1 MAIWLNPTSTLRDAV
16 QLIEDLRRGI
26 AAVTNEAGQLL
37 GTLTDGDIRRCIL
50 NGGGLDTAVTQAM
63 NASPLTAAEETSD
76 RKILAMLRE
85 RKLEAVPVI
94 DPSNHLVRIAHLR
107 DLIPEAG
114 EKGGAEGFAA
124 AIIMAGGEGQR
135 LRPLTE
141 TIPKPMVDVGGM
153 PLIERHVRHLQRAG
167 INQVFIAVNYL
178 AEKIEQHFDN
188 SSIDVK
194 IDYLR
199 EEQKLGTA
207 GALSLLPDLPDGP
220 LLVFNSDVIH
230 AADYANLLRFH
241 HERGAALTVA
251 AVEYYIQVPYGVIRV
266 DEDRLV
272 DLEEKPS
279 ERFLCNAGIYVLGET
294 ARRYISTDRAIDM
307 TDIMLEMK
315 SAGETISVFPLH
327 EYWADVGDLADLERV
342 RDEIWKLEEP
352 HGR

>member
-1 MAIWLNPTSTLRDAV
+1 MAGWLDPTSTLRDAV
-16 QLIEDLRRGI
+16 QSIEDLRRGI

-50 NGGGLDTAVTQAM
+50 KGGDLDTLVTQAM
-63 NASPLTAAEETSD
+63 NDAPLTAANGTSD
-76 RKILAMLRE
+76 REILAMLRE
-85 RKLEAVPVI
+85 RELEAVPVI

-135 LRPLTE
+135 LRPITE
-141 TIPKPMVDVGGM
+141 TIPKPMVDIGGM
-153 PLIERHVRHLQRAG
+153 PLIERHVRHLDRAG
-167 INQVFIAVNYL
+167 IDRLFIAVNYL
-178 AEKIEQHFDN
+178 AEKIEDHFDN
-188 SSIDVK
+188 CRINAT

-199 EEQKLGTA
+199 EEQKMGTA
-207 GALSLLPDLPDGP
+207 GALSLLPDLPNGP

-241 HERGAALTVA
+241 VERGAAMTVA
-251 AVEYYIQVPYGVIRV
+251 AVEHYIQVPYGVIRV
-266 DEDRLV
+266 DDDQLV

-279 ERFLCNAGIYVLGET
+279 ERFLCNAGIYVLGEA
-294 ARRYISTDRAIDM
+294 ARPYISTDRAIDM

-315 SAGETISVFPLH
+315 RAGETISVFPLH
-327 EYWADVGDLADLERV
+327 EYWADVGDLADLQRV
-342 RDEIWKLEEP
+342 RDEIWKLEET
-352 HGR
+352 HVR

>member
-1 MAIWLNPTSTLRDAV
+1 MATWLKPTSTLRDAV

-26 AAVTNEAGQLL
+26 AAVTNADGQLL

-63 NASPLTAAEETSD
+63 NASPLTAAEGTSD
-76 RKILAMLRE
+76 REIITMLRE
-85 RKLEAVPVI
+85 RELEAVPVI
-94 DPSNHLVRIAHLR
+94 DPSNHLVRIVHLR
-107 DLIPEAG
+107 DLAPEAS

-141 TIPKPMVDVGGM
+141 TIPKPMVDIGGM
-153 PLIERHVRHLQRAG
+153 PLIERHVRHLNRAG
-167 INQVFIAVNYL
+167 INRIFIAVNYL
-178 AEKIEQHFDN
+178 AEKIEHHFDN
-188 SSIDVK
+188 SPINAN

-199 EEQKLGTA
+199 EEQKMGTA

-230 AADYANLLRFH
+230 AADYSNLLRFH
-241 HERGAALTVA
+241 GEHGAAITVA
-251 AVEYYIQVPYGVIRV
+251 AVEHYIQVPYGVIRV
-266 DEDRLV
+266 DDDQLV

-279 ERFLCNAGIYVLGET
+279 ERFLCNAGIYVLGEA
-294 ARRYISTDRAIDM
+294 ARPYISTNRAIDM

-315 SAGETISVFPLH
+315 RAGETVSVFPLH
-327 EYWADVGDLADLERV
+327 EYWADVGDLADLQRV
-342 RDEIWKLEEP
+342 RDEIWKLEET
-352 HGR
+352 HVR